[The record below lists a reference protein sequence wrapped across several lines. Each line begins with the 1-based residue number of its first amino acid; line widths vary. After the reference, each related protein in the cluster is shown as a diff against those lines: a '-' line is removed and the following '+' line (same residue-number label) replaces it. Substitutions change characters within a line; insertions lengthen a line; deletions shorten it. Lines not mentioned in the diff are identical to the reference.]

1 MRSYIRSVRNHRRD
15 VKLFL
20 LYSLASNVGIG
31 VFMLLFNLYL
41 VELGYREDYIGR
53 FNAVNTL
60 AMAVVALSIGWLINR
75 FGIWRS
81 VTAGLMLFLITSVLA
96 SFITDPLLLLGMGA
110 LSGAG
115 NAFLFVPTMPFIVD
129 LTERE
134 ERHGVAALAFSLN
147 SLSMTV
153 GSLLGGWMPRGLGVV
168 FGLATPSPEAFRY
181 TLVAGLLLAALA
193 LVPLFAM
200 TAERKR
206 SRPGDREPVQTSA
219 DGTVLESRIVRRHM
233 AVFVAVG
240 GLMSFGAGALFP
252 FYNVFLQTQGA
263 TAGQIGLIFSAA
275 GLMAAAVGLASPYVS
290 RRLGALV
297 AVVVVRLTPV
307 PFYLLLMIAP
317 SLPVAIVAHMLRTT
331 SINMAWPIDSTYISE
346 ILPGRASASVFSFR
360 SAAWNLGW
368 SISAYIAGSLIVD
381 FGYNVAFGSYIVFMS
396 AAMGLYYA
404 YFIRAGRS
412 RSTLGHEAV
421 PAVT

>member
-1 MRSYIRSVRNHRRD
+1 MG
-15 VKLFL
+15 FL
-20 LYSLASNVGIG
+20 VTSI
-31 VFMLLFNLYL
+31 
-41 VELGYREDYIGR
+41 
-53 FNAVNTL
+53 
-60 AMAVVALSIGWLINR
+60 MAC
-75 FGIWRS
+75 
-81 VTAGLMLFLITSVLA
+81 
-96 SFITDPLLLLGMGA
+96 FITDPLLLLGMGA

-134 ERHGVAALAFSLN
+134 ERHGVAALALSLN

-153 GSLLGGWMPRGLGVV
+153 GSLLGGWMPRGLGAV
-168 FGLATPSPEAFRY
+168 FGMQTPSAEAFRY
-181 TLVAGLLLAALA
+181 TLVARLMLAGLA
-193 LVPLFAM
+193 LIPLSAM
-200 TAERKR
+200 TSERKR
-206 SRPGDREPVQTSA
+206 SRPGDREERLTNA
-219 DGTVLESRIVRRHM
+219 DGQVLESRTIKRHM

-252 FYNVFLQTQGA
+252 FYNVFLRTQGA
-263 TAGQIGLIFSAA
+263 TAGRTGLIFSAA
-275 GLMAAAVGLASPYVS
+275 GLMAAGVRLASPYVS
-290 RRLGALV
+290 RRLGALT
-297 AVVVVRLTPV
+297 AVVIVRLMPV

-331 SINMAWPIDSTYISE
+331 SINMAWPIDSIYISE
-346 ILPGRASASVFSFR
+346 ILPGRAGASVFSFR

-368 SISAYIAGSLIVD
+368 SISAYIAGSPIVD

-412 RSTLGHEAV
+412 RAEAGHEPTLAAV
-421 PAVT
+421 ASK